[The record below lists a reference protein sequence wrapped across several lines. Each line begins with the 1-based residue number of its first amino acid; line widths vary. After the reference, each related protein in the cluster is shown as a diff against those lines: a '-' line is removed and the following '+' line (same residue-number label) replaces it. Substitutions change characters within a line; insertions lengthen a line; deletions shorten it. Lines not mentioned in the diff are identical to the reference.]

1 MRPFSA
7 ITQGHWFVAATSKAV
22 TRRPLGVMMLGS
34 PLLLARGSD
43 GGLFALEDRCPHR
56 GVALSGGRMESY
68 GVVCPYHG
76 WAFASDGRCT
86 RMPGLPDG
94 QPLSGV
100 RVPHFSAQER
110 DGLVWVSKTGAARP
124 LPDRILAL
132 NPKRRRFL
140 WQSIW
145 AAPVL
150 EAQENFLDAL
160 HTHSIHQGMLRGK
173 RARHPV
179 TVTLHSA
186 GDGFQVDYRGQPTQS
201 GLFFKL
207 FESKRVSERA
217 YFSGLSVAQLEYR
230 YLSGWA
236 AWITLYF
243 TPQNEESTH
252 IFGTLHVE
260 GRFAP
265 TWLIRS
271 SVWPLMK
278 RVARQDQ
285 TILEHQREQGQLFPG
300 RQPMTTPM
308 DIVRPFLEAAWLG
321 RDPPE
326 KGSVERTLDL

>member
-1 MRPFSA
+1 MKLSSA
-7 ITQGHWFVAATSKAV
+7 IAQGHWFVAATSKAV
-22 TRRPLGVMMLGS
+22 TRRPSSVMMLGA
-34 PLLLARGSD
+34 PLLLARNAD

-56 GVALSGGRMESY
+56 GAALSRGRLESQ

-86 RMPGLPDG
+86 RMPGAPEG
-94 QPLSGV
+94 RPLSEV
-100 RVPHFSAQER
+100 RVPHFSVLEQ
-110 DGLVWVSKTGAARP
+110 DGLVWVSKAGGRP
-124 LPDRILAL
+124 LPDRVLAL
-132 NPKRRRFL
+132 NPARRRFL
-140 WQSIW
+140 WQSTW

-160 HTHSIHQGMLRGK
+160 HTHSIHRGLLRSQ

-179 TVTLHSA
+179 TVTLHSV

-230 YLSGWA
+230 YASGWT

-243 TPQNEESTH
+243 TPQDEESTH
-252 IFGTLHVE
+252 LFGTLHVE
-260 GRFAP
+260 GRFVPA
-265 TWLIRS
+265 WLIRFL
-271 SVWPLMK
+271 VWPFMK

-285 TILEHQREQGQLFPG
+285 AVLEHQREQAGRFPG
-300 RQPMTTPM
+300 RQPVTTPM
-308 DIVRPFLEAAWLG
+308 DVVRPFLEAAWLG
-321 RDPPE
+321 RSPPNE
-326 KGSVERTLDL
+326 GSVERTLDL